1 MLEVFRYHCTGVQ
14 CTAERGDSPS
24 CCWRSWPCRWVR
36 RGCPGWPSRCW
47 SQTGQTRAVW
57 SLRVSSP
64 PGETVKSKLGRWD
77 SHLVRWLVGGGG
89 GGRVVNILDLKS
101 ATANRR
107 DDWNWMELRERE
119 RDMSYHSLGWRLF
132 KFTEFW
138 MWELNFP
145 IFNKS
150 KHLSEI

>member
-1 MLEVFRYHCTGVQ
+1 MLEVFQYHCTLYR

-24 CCWRSWPCRWVR
+24 CCWRSWPCRWER

-47 SQTGQTRAVW
+47 SQTRQTRAVW

-77 SHLVRWLVGGGG
+77 SDLVRWLVGGGG

-107 DDWNWMELRERE
+107 DDWNWKELRERE
-119 RDMSYHSLGWRLF
+119 RHVISQSGLKIIQIHRILNVRI
-132 KFTEFW
+132 KFSN
-138 MWELNFP
+138 L
-145 IFNKS
+145 
-150 KHLSEI
+150 